1 MLASFAFY
9 PSLGYN
15 LLRNYLQPHKWTW
28 YNRVDDNLIV
38 GALPFKSMQD
48 ELINKE
54 NVGGVVCCVED
65 YELKLAYNAIQKED
79 WRAAGVEVH
88 DIPMTDF
95 FGSTGRAQID
105 SAVHFMEGVAAK
117 GKSVYVHCKAGRTRS
132 ATVAASNVLRQYCGM
147 HIGGLPTNIV
157 VFWIG
162 MCQVV
167 KQLRRLHHLKKCSP
181 DVGRTASIAVPD
193 FSARLW

>member
-132 ATVAASNVLRQYCGM
+132 ATVAACYLMKTRNWLPNVAVEFLKSKRPQTILRNA
-147 HIGGLPTNIV
+147 H
-157 VFWIG
+157 W
-162 MCQVV
+162 
-167 KQLRRLHHLKKCSP
+167 
-181 DVGRTASIAVPD
+181 RTANEYRRFLDRHVS
-193 FSARLW
+193 SSQTTSTTSSS